1 MPVAHDRHRRWMGD
15 DYFDLIIWYEHDG
28 SVHGFQLCY
37 DKFGRERSLTWTPT
51 QGVRHDRI
59 DTGEQWPTVNCS
71 PVLVPDNDFPAEAIR
86 RQFLSRSTQVAE
98 PIRNLVLTKI
108 GEFVSLY
115 LAGPSRAEDRS
126 PGP

>member
-1 MPVAHDRHRRWMGD
+1 MLTQRPIMPVAHDRHRQWMGD
-15 DYFDLIIWYEHDG
+15 
-28 SVHGFQLCY
+28 

-59 DTGEQWPTVNCS
+59 DAGEQWPTFNCT

-86 RQFLSRSTQVAE
+86 REFLSRSTQVAE

-108 GEFVSLY
+108 GEVVFS
-115 LAGPSRAEDRS
+115 
-126 PGP
+126 